1 MADLKISAAPPN
13 PAPVG
18 TDSFATNKAGVDFQT
33 TLAQILASIVFPP
46 PPPEI
51 NDLSAAVTWVN
62 IPDANVPQ
70 SAVTQHQAAFSI
82 AETQIPDG
90 ALLARV
96 GSIETITQQW
106 THAAR
111 LIVAGGNELRIQDP
125 TNLDRG
131 TFAHDGVNFT
141 LTCVNTADWI
151 ILGIAELK
159 AANYRLNVDQVLGVG
174 QDGFV
179 LTYDDASGQITAKA
193 PAAAV
198 AFPEYLFFADQF
210 DNPVN
215 ADWDVN
221 ALAPA
226 VADSNN
232 AALTVRL
239 FDDTIEEGVGAT
251 FVIPTGATNIVFEFM
266 GRAETAPGAA
276 RVVRFRANLRDIP
289 DDGAVSA
296 PPWAGLNLT
305 NFDIPLNENFQKD
318 SQSVTVASLGLAAG
332 DYVQFEWTRVIPA
345 AGTNL
350 TGDYALLSIRVSFT

>member
-1 MADLKISAAPPN
+1 MPDLKISAAPPN
-13 PAPVG
+13 PAPAG

-33 TLAQILASIVFPP
+33 TLSQILASIIFPP

-51 NDLSAAVTWVN
+51 NDLSAAVTWAN
-62 IPDANVPQ
+62 IPDANVPA

-125 TNLDRG
+125 SNLDRG
-131 TFAHDGVNFT
+131 AFQHDGVNFT
-141 LTCVNTADWI
+141 LTCVNTADFI

-159 AANYRLNVDQVLGVG
+159 AANYKFNVDQALGAG

-193 PAAAV
+193 SAGGV
-198 AFPEYLFFADQF
+198 TFPEFQFFADQL
-210 DNPVN
+210 DNPVT
-215 ADWDVN
+215 ADWTVN

-226 VADSNN
+226 SADSNN
-232 AALTVRL
+232 SGLTVRR
-239 FDDTIEEGVGAT
+239 FDDTVEEGIGFELQLPIGAS
-251 FVIPTGATNIVFEFM
+251 NIIFDVVS
-266 GRAETAPGAA
+266 RAETAPG
-276 RVVRFRANLRDIP
+276 VVNTVGIKFYTRAIP
-289 DDGAVSA
+289 DNAVVT
-296 PPWAGLNLT
+296 PWDAGIQLADISIPT
-305 NFDIPLNENFQKD
+305 NEFFQKD
-318 SQSVTVASLGLAAG
+318 SFLVNFTPLGRSAG
-332 DYVQFEWTRVIPA
+332 DLVQFEMTRPA
-345 AGTNL
+345 PQAGIDL
-350 TGDYALLSIRVSFT
+350 TGDWDLLSIKVSFT